1 MGKIR
6 TQALSENWETKFH
19 SQCRKFSDFL
29 WQFSDGSSGGTWK
42 PPPPLFLDQTDSRRA
57 EKIFFWWPSPPPL
70 SKGLGDRPPLYL
82 KVWIRHCNGKINLNF
97 QDRKRRNKGFE
108 SCYSLFSLVVVN
120 IKDIT
125 RFPLSGDFKGTR
137 VWPPSLATI
146 HVQRNGG
153 ITERYSRKV
162 WI

>member
-29 WQFSDGSSGGTWK
+29 WQFSGGSSGGTWK
-42 PPPPLFLDQTDSRRA
+42 PPPPYFYTKLTHEGL
-57 EKIFFWWPSPPPL
+57 KKFFF
-70 SKGLGDRPPLYL
+70 GDRPHPPYLKVWMTMPHLYL

-120 IKDIT
+120 IKDIA
-125 RFPLSGDFKGTR
+125 RFPLSVDFRGTR

>member
-1 MGKIR
+1 MTFCDNSVTDPAEGP
-6 TQALSENWETKFH
+6 
-19 SQCRKFSDFL
+19 
-29 WQFSDGSSGGTWK
+29 GS
-42 PPPPLFLDQTDSRRA
+42 PPPPYFKTKLTHEGLK
-57 EKIFFWWPSPPPL
+57 KIFF
-70 SKGLGDRPPLYL
+70 GDRPHPPYLKVWMTMPHLYL

-137 VWPPSLATI
+137 V
-146 HVQRNGG
+146 
-153 ITERYSRKV
+153 
-162 WI
+162 